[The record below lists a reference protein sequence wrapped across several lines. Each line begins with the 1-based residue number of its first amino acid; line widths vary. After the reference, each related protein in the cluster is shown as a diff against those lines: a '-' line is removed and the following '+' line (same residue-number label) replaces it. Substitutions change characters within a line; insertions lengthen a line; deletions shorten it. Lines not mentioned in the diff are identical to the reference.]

1 MTEGDEIRAKIE
13 ELRRLLREVH
23 GIRGRTLAQALRRSK
38 LFLPRRIRKA
48 GWRLAEVEPLL
59 GHPKLERMLD
69 LAALDAAH
77 REVAG
82 HLKSV
87 DVADLRRGRLLG
99 IAASM
104 AVNLILVAVLFVLW
118 MRWTGQL

>member
-1 MTEGDEIRAKIE
+1 MTEGEDLRARIE

-23 GIRGRTLAQALRRSK
+23 GIRGRTLAQALRRAK

-48 GWRLAEVEPLL
+48 GLRLARAEPLL
-59 GHPKLERMLD
+59 GHPQLERMLD
-69 LAALDAAH
+69 VAALRAAH
-77 REVAG
+77 REVAE

-87 DVADLRRGRLLG
+87 DVADRRRGRLLG
-99 IAASM
+99 IAAAM
-104 AVNLILVAVLFVLW
+104 AVNVIVVAVHFVLW